1 MKYNL
6 IFPIAGE
13 GSRFGYTF
21 KPFLEVDNKG
31 NFIELAFSPFKKH
44 LSKIDKILFI
54 FLKAQETKYDV
65 SNNLKRIFSNI
76 NFETCILDKP
86 TSGPAETIR
95 LALKKH
101 PLKGPLII
109 CDCDHTL
116 NVDNIFKEIE
126 ESKADCIIP
135 IWPLSRTPSFIRRSI

>member
-65 SNNLKRIFSNI
+65 SNKVHPSINCGEILIMDSRIIHTEKNFS
-76 NFETCILDKP
+76 ETSTRVSLEFRI
-86 TSGPAETIR
+86 E
-95 LALKKH
+95 
-101 PLKGPLII
+101 PL
-109 CDCDHTL
+109 
-116 NVDNIFKEIE
+116 
-126 ESKADCIIP
+126 
-135 IWPLSRTPSFIRRSI
+135 